1 MRMAFRV
8 CAMLGLMAGTLPAV
22 LAQQAQHHWAIVV
35 HGGAGVI
42 EKSALGPEGDKA
54 YREGLNRAIHAGAA
68 VLDRGG
74 SALDAVEA
82 TLHVFEEDPHFNAG
96 KGAVFTREGKN
107 EMDAS
112 IMDGA
117 TLRAGAVAG
126 VQRVHSPIS
135 AARAVMEKSP
145 HVMIAGKGADD
156 FAASVG
162 LKMEPPSYFFTESRW
177 QGLIKQLKKEGL
189 PIPPRPAG
197 VPPEGTQIP
206 VAMLDES
213 DDSGNHGTTGVVVLD
228 RNGNIAAGTSTGGMQ
243 GKMPG
248 RIGDSPIIGAGTY
261 ASNQSCAVSGTGTGE
276 YFIRLGVAREVCNL
290 VYFRHMKL
298 QDAVDEVIHKELEAL
313 HGDGGVIAITP
324 DGQMAWSFNTPGMFR
339 AKLVEGGQVQMGIYR
354 DEP

>member
-1 MRMAFRV
+1 MAFRV
-8 CAMLGLMAGTLPAV
+8 CAVLGLMAGSVPAV
-22 LAQQAQHHWAIVV
+22 VAQQALHRWEIIV

-42 EKSALGPEGDKA
+42 ERSKLGPEGDKA
-54 YREGLNRAIHAGAA
+54 YREGLDRAIHAGAA

-96 KGAVFTREGKN
+96 KGSVFTREGKN
-107 EMDAS
+107 EMDAA

-126 VQRVHSPIS
+126 VQRVRSPIS

-162 LKMEPPSYFFTESRW
+162 LKMEEPSYFFTESRW
-177 QGLIKQLKKEGL
+177 QGLVRQLKQEGL

-197 VPPEGTQIP
+197 VPPDGALIP
-206 VAMLDES
+206 VAVLDES
-213 DDSGNHGTTGVVVLD
+213 DESGVHGTTGVVVLD

-290 VYFRHMKL
+290 VYFRHMRL
-298 QDAVDEVIHKELEAL
+298 QDAVDEVIHKELETL

-324 DGQMAWSFNTPGMFR
+324 DGQQAWSFNTPGMFR
-339 AKLVEGGQVQMGIYR
+339 AKLMEGGQVQIGIYR